1 MFTHYLIFTASLTT
15 VSLIWRAILLD
26 HPAFAKKVEAL
37 PIVGP
42 SLYCGFCAP
51 LWLTF
56 FVVLFYNPLPY
67 FFIISW
73 LTAGTGV
80 LFLRNLIALLM
91 EANGY
96 VTDLHR
102 SRHEK

>member
-1 MFTHYLIFTASLTT
+1 MLAHYLIFTTSLTT
-15 VSLIWRAILLD
+15 IALIWRAILLD
-26 HPAFAKKVEAL
+26 HLKFAEWIHKL
-37 PIVGP
+37 PIIGG
-42 SLYCGFCAP
+42 SLYCGFCTP

-56 FVVLFYNPLPY
+56 FAVLLYNPLPY

-73 LTAGTGV
+73 LVTGAGV

-102 SRHEK
+102 SRHGK